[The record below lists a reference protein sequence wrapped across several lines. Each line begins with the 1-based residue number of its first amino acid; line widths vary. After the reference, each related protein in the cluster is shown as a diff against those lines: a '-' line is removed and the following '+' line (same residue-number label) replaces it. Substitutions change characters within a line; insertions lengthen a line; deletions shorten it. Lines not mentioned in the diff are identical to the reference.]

1 MLGILAILRQR
12 CWRGGAAFAHIPHNM
27 RRFLLPI
34 FTVGLLTLVLLD
46 RVGDLT
52 QRMTASAP
60 AHQGSLAAQSSSAH
74 PETGKEDSR
83 LGAKAGTV
91 LPADEARLA
100 RLTARDRLSRLADG
114 TYLDSL
120 IISTDSVVRR
130 WPDRW
135 GVPITVY
142 MVEGEVPGYLPKM
155 GEYVRQAFERWE
167 ATAIGVRF
175 RLVTDSAGADVVVH
189 WIDHFDFDRAGQT
202 DLTWDQTGRVRRASI
217 SLAIRSHT
225 GTPLPDGALL
235 SVAVHEAGHAI
246 GLPHSADTNDV
257 MFPATRTGVLTER
270 DRRTAEALYR
280 LPTGPV
286 SEFPVGR

>member
-1 MLGILAILRQR
+1 MLGVLGTLRQR
-12 CWRGGAAFAHIPHNM
+12 CWRGGAAFAHIPPNM
-27 RRFLLPI
+27 RRLLLPVLTI
-34 FTVGLLTLVLLD
+34 SLLTLILLD

-52 QRMTASAP
+52 QRMTAAAP
-60 AHQGSLAAQSSSAH
+60 VPHGATATQAGSAH
-74 PETGKEDSR
+74 AEPGKEDSR
-83 LGAKAGTV
+83 LGAKAGIAPTV
-91 LPADEARLA
+91 DEARLA
-100 RLTARDRLSRLADG
+100 RLTARDRLTRLSDG

-135 GVPITVY
+135 GTPITVY

-155 GEYVRQAFERWE
+155 GQYVREAFDRWE
-167 ATAIGVRF
+167 ATSIGLRF
-175 RLVTDSAGADVVVH
+175 RLVDDSAGADIVVH
-189 WIDHFDFDRAGQT
+189 WIDRFDFDRAGQT
-202 DLTWDQTGRVRRASI
+202 DLTWDQSGRVRRASI

-270 DRRTAEALYR
+270 DRRTVEALYR

-286 SEFPVGR
+286 AEFPVRR

>member
-1 MLGILAILRQR
+1 
-12 CWRGGAAFAHIPHNM
+12 M

-34 FTVGLLTLVLLD
+34 VTLSLLTLVLLD

-60 AHQGSLAAQSSSAH
+60 VEQEASATQPGSAH
-74 PETGKEDSR
+74 PDAGKEDSR
-83 LGAKAGTV
+83 LGAKAGTM
-91 LPADEARLA
+91 PTAEEGRLA
-100 RLTARDRLSRLADG
+100 RLNARDRLSRLSDG

-135 GVPITVY
+135 GTPITFY

-155 GEYVRQAFERWE
+155 GEYVREAFDRWE
-167 ATAIGVRF
+167 ATSIGVRF
-175 RLVTDSAGADVVVH
+175 RPVSDSANADIVVH
-189 WIDHFDFDRAGQT
+189 WIDRFDFDRAGQT

-225 GTPLPDGALL
+225 GVSLPDGALL
-235 SVAVHEAGHAI
+235 SVAVHEVGHAI

-270 DRRTAEALYR
+270 DRRTVEALYR

-286 SEFPVGR
+286 SEFPIRR

>member
-1 MLGILAILRQR
+1 
-12 CWRGGAAFAHIPHNM
+12 M

-34 FTVGLLTLVLLD
+34 VTLSLLTLVLLD

-60 AHQGSLAAQSSSAH
+60 VEQEASATQPGSAH
-74 PETGKEDSR
+74 PDAGKEDSR
-83 LGAKAGTV
+83 LGAKAGT
-91 LPADEARLA
+91 LPTAEEARLA
-100 RLTARDRLSRLADG
+100 RLNARDRLTRLSDG

-135 GVPITVY
+135 GTPITFY
-142 MVEGEVPGYLPKM
+142 LVEGEVPGYLPKM
-155 GEYVRQAFERWE
+155 GEYVRDAFDRWE
-167 ATAIGVRF
+167 ATSIGVRF
-175 RLVTDSAGADVVVH
+175 RPVSDSANADIVVH
-189 WIDHFDFDRAGQT
+189 WIDRFDFDRAGQT

-225 GTPLPDGALL
+225 GVPLPDGALL

-270 DRRTAEALYR
+270 DRRTVEALYR

-286 SEFPVGR
+286 SEFPIRR